1 MRFQAIFEYRASIAM
16 RSSLITFLDDFRR
29 HGDAPAV
36 VVHRGNRRL
45 VSSWNQIAILA
56 DRFAAEL
63 IRREIPLGERV
74 VLWGANGP
82 EWIAAFFG
90 CIQRGVLA
98 VPLDPAGALDF
109 AGRVIDNT
117 HPRLIVGDAT
127 LLHELPAG
135 LPKLSFEDFAVSL
148 PAKPPAD
155 PRVPESSAPQGASA
169 WTASP
174 VTLDTPFQILFTSG
188 TTAEPKGIVH
198 THRNV
203 LASVDPIEREMQKYL
218 KYERIFHPLRFLH
231 TLPLSHVF
239 GQTMGL
245 WIPPLLGAVVHFETR
260 LQAQRLIET
269 VRRERISLVIAVPR
283 VLDLLR
289 SHLLAVDPNL
299 AAELQR
305 AAGTKA
311 LARWWRFRRIHRTFG
326 YKFWAFVC
334 GGAALSP
341 DLEGFW
347 NGLGL
352 LVIQGYGMTE
362 TSALISLNH
371 PFKTGQ
377 GTIGKIL
384 PGRDVRITDEG
395 EILVRGD
402 VVSRATWQQGALRQ
416 NESEWLSTG
425 DLAQRDD
432 QGQLRFVGRK
442 SQVIVTP
449 SGLNVH
455 PEDVEA
461 ALSTQHGVQASA
473 VVPLL
478 TSAGTEPVAV
488 LLFRG
493 SKDQAA
499 AAIVAANRQLADY
512 QQIRQWRLWPELDLP
527 RTSTGKVRR
536 PKVTEWVNA
545 QAAPTGNGTTAD
557 PLLALILSISH
568 ATPATTGDDARISED
583 LGLDSLGRV
592 QLQSELEQRL
602 GLTLD
607 DTAIE
612 RVFTLADLRRELGMT
627 ADTRAEAPTA
637 QAPAAPPAETATP
650 ATPGRDQPRRTGEDD
665 IYPRWPWWAPVRLI
679 RVLYIELVSQFFVW
693 LLGNPRV
700 VRSASLNSDRSASR
714 EPGARRTVPDRL
726 GPVILIA
733 NHVTAY
739 DAALVLYGLPGPMRR
754 RVAAAMAG
762 NMLRDYRHMRNVV
775 PDGHR
780 LARLLDPLG
789 PLAWFLI
796 TALYN
801 VFPLPRSA
809 GFRRSFQHAGE
820 ALDRGYNVLVFPEG
834 FRTESGLHP
843 FRPGIGLLVH
853 ESGVPVV
860 PVALAG
866 LSELKHQRRGWFRSG
881 QLTVRVGDP
890 IRFTEDDTPEQITAR
905 LYDAMKSLL
914 ERP

>member
-1 MRFQAIFEYRASIAM
+1 M
-16 RSSLITFLDDFRR
+16 RSNLATFLDDYRR
-29 HGDAPAV
+29 YGNATAV

-45 VSSWNQIAILA
+45 VSTWNQIADLA

-63 IRREIPLGERV
+63 MRREIALGERV
-74 VLWGANGP
+74 VIWGANGP

-90 CIQRGVLA
+90 CVQRGVIA
-98 VPLDPAGALDF
+98 VPLDPGGALDF
-109 AGRVIDNT
+109 AQRVIENT
-117 HPRLIVGDAT
+117 RPRLVIGDAA
-127 LLHELPAG
+127 LLRDLAQEIAPDSAR
-135 LPKLSFEDFAVSL
+135 LSFEDFQNAL
-148 PAKPPAD
+148 PAPPHANLRD
-155 PRVPESSAPQGASA
+155 PS
-169 WTASP
+169 

-203 LASVDPIEREMQKYL
+203 LSSLDPVEQEMKKYL
-218 KYERIFHPLRFLH
+218 KYERIFHPLHFLH

-239 GQTMGL
+239 GQFMGL

-269 VRRERISLVIAVPR
+269 IHREQVAVVCSVPR

-289 SHLLAVDPNL
+289 SYLLAVDPEL
-299 AAELQR
+299 ADEIQR
-305 AAGTKA
+305 AAGTK
-311 LARWWRFRRIHRTFG
+311 LWRRWWRFRKIHSTFG
-326 YKFWAFVC
+326 YRFWAFVC
-334 GGAALSP
+334 GGAALSSE
-341 DLEGFW
+341 LEGFW
-347 NGLGL
+347 AAMAFLI
-352 LVIQGYGMTE
+352 VQGYGMTE
-362 TSALISLNH
+362 TSALITLNH
-371 PFKTGQ
+371 PFKAAQ
-377 GTIGKIL
+377 GTIGKVL
-384 PGRDVRITDEG
+384 PGRDVRITDDG

-402 VVSRATWQQGALRQ
+402 VVSRATWEHGALKQ

-425 DLAQRDD
+425 DLAQRDE
-432 QGQLRFVGRK
+432 QGQLHFAGRK

-461 ALSTQHGVQASA
+461 ALNAQPGVQASA

-478 TSAGTEPVAV
+478 TAAGTEPVAV

-493 SKDQAA
+493 SDEQAHE
-499 AAIVAANRQLADY
+499 AIVAANRHLAEY
-512 QQIRQWRLWPELDLP
+512 QQIHQWRLWPELDLP

-545 QAAPTGNGTTAD
+545 QHPQTSDGAASD

-568 ATPATTGDDARISED
+568 ANPGNQGDDARLSED

-607 DTAIE
+607 DEALERAI
-612 RVFTLADLRRELGMT
+612 TLGDLRRELGLHS
-627 ADTRAEAPTA
+627 
-637 QAPAAPPAETATP
+637 AASSPAEP
-650 ATPGRDQPRRTGEDD
+650 AERAPESSAIPSAVAASTVLPRAQDQPRKKGEDD
-665 IYPRWPWWAPVRLI
+665 LYPRWPWWWPVRLL
-679 RVLYIELVSQFFVW
+679 RDLYLELVSRFFVW

-700 VRSASLNSDRSASR
+700 ERPPNLHPER
-714 EPGARRTVPDRL
+714 
-726 GPVILIA
+726 PVLLVA

-754 RVAAAMAG
+754 RVVVAMAG
-762 NMLRDYRHMRNVV
+762 DMLRDFRHMRNVGPQGRAV
-775 PDGHR
+775 TPF
-780 LARLLDPLG
+780 LDVLG
-789 PLAWFLI
+789 PPAWLLI

-820 ALDRGYNVLVFPEG
+820 ALDHGYNVLVFPEG
-834 FRTESGLHP
+834 FRTEAGLQP

-853 ESGVPVV
+853 ESDAPVI

-866 LSELKHQRRGWFRSG
+866 LSELKQQRKGWFRSG
-881 QLTVRVGDP
+881 KLTVRVGEP
-890 IRFTEDDTPEQITAR
+890 IRFTQDDTPEQITSR
-905 LYDAMKSLL
+905 LYDAVKAMLDQK
-914 ERP
+914 